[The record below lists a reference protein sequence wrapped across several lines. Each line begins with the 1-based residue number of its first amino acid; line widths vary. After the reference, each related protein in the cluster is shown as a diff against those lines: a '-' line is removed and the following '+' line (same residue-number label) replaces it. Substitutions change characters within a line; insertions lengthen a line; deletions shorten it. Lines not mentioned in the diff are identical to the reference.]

1 MIVLEMMI
9 VGKSRKRVHVNRRR
23 EKYVEKVVK
32 IRPRGEITKTNTATT
47 FFLQRN
53 NELLMTCENT
63 ERSKTKFEMGS
74 RLIF

>member
-32 IRPRGEITKTNTATT
+32 IRPRGEI
-47 FFLQRN
+47 
-53 NELLMTCENT
+53 
-63 ERSKTKFEMGS
+63 
-74 RLIF
+74 